1 MYTWNV
7 RTGYLDTLATYTGL
21 EFVGWALLPGK
32 WVKTKSVDFWD
43 NYVHLVNVNIE
54 NDRLNRRLETLAAAL
69 AVSKEEAA
77 EVKRLRSL
85 LAFEPPEPWSIL
97 GARVV
102 AYRMGVESVLETLI
116 VDRGEQSGVDINTP
130 ATTDTGVVGRVIR
143 SSPFFSNVLL
153 LTDRNSR
160 IAVRGQRHRTP
171 AILCGRGSGKPL
183 ELRYLPINARL
194 EVGEIL
200 VTSGLDGL
208 YPKGLPAAQITSVE
222 RSTEGTT
229 PQTVYADALINVDTL
244 EEVLLLKRNKLVG
257 GASAWPHLIQ

>member
-1 MYTWNV
+1 M
-7 RTGYLDTLATYTGL
+7 ATYSGL

-32 WVKTKSVDFWD
+32 WIKTQSTDFWD
-43 NYVHLVNVNIE
+43 DYVYLVNVKTE
-54 NDRLNRRLETLAAAL
+54 NDRLNQRLEVLASAL
-69 AVSKEEAA
+69 AVSKEEAS

-102 AYRMGVESVLETLI
+102 AYRLGVEAVLETLI
-116 VDRGEQSGVDINTP
+116 VDRGEHSGVDINTP
-130 ATTDTGVVGRVIR
+130 ATTNDGVVGRVIR
-143 SSPFFSNVLL
+143 ASPFFSNVLL

-208 YPKGLPAAQITSVE
+208 YPKGLPAAQIVSVE
-222 RSTEGTT
+222 RSTEGTA
-229 PQTVYADALINVDTL
+229 PQTVFAEALITVETL
-244 EEVLLLKRNKLVG
+244 EEVLLLKRNKVVG
-257 GASAWPHLIQ
+257 GASVLPHLIQ